1 MKLRRL
7 KLPMKATPA
16 ERYMAAALMLVLL
29 FAPELMIVTVRS
41 FRSPGFWPLSIP
53 AAAMCALLGCI
64 AVGVYR
70 NNPAA
75 LTRAAWAYAAG
86 WAAVIELFY
95 GIFIAVAGRIPS
107 KLASP
112 HVARS
117 HSIMNFLLA
126 ATWSVLAFGLS
137 RWTTR
142 TA

>member
-1 MKLRRL
+1 
-7 KLPMKATPA
+7 
-16 ERYMAAALMLVLL
+16 MLVLL

-41 FRSPGFWPLSIP
+41 FRLPGFWPLSIP

-86 WAAVIELFY
+86 WAAVVELFY

-142 TA
+142 IA